1 MQLCTEG
8 SFSKLNIWYLSISR
22 AGTSQGKPLVTG
34 RDITPNKPKMDVD
47 QIRWNKNET
56 ASLPVMEI

>member
-1 MQLCTEG
+1 MV
-8 SFSKLNIWYLSISR
+8 SISR